1 MAKLKNI
8 RVLTRRLLSKF
19 KFKYK
24 LVFLDEQTYE
34 EVFMLRL
41 SKLNVFTYFGT
52 AAMLIILFV
61 SWIIAFTPIRE
72 YIPGYPT
79 GKERRMLIRNAQRLD
94 SLSLEIQ
101 RRDRLMANFR
111 TIVAGGVIE
120 DKEQNNVSETS
131 SEKNKNISFKK
142 SPEDSTFRAQIEE
155 EERFNINTH
164 RPSATSQQL
173 EQLHL
178 FCPVNGM
185 ISSKFG
191 ETNGH
196 YGVDILA
203 VEGTRVSAVMDG
215 TVVFSGWTVETG
227 NVIQIQHT
235 NNLLS
240 FYKHNSKLLKK
251 VGDTVRAGEAIAEV
265 GNSGEQTTGPHLHFE
280 LWYKGAP
287 VNPEDYISFR

>member
-1 MAKLKNI
+1 
-8 RVLTRRLLSKF
+8 
-19 KFKYK
+19 
-24 LVFLDEQTYE
+24 
-34 EVFMLRL
+34 MLRL

-52 AAMLIILFV
+52 AAMLIVVFV

-94 SLSLEIQ
+94 SLALEIQ

-120 DKEQNNVSETS
+120 EKEQNNISESSS
-131 SEKNKNISFKK
+131 SEKNKNITFKK
-142 SPEDSTFRAQIEE
+142 SAEDSTFRAQIEE
-155 EERFNINTH
+155 EERFNINTR

-191 ETNGH
+191 DTNGH

-203 VEGTRVSAVMDG
+203 VEGTRVASVMDG